1 MVEPDWAALED
12 LDDNQL
18 QAALLEYLDAVMAGQ
33 PAEAEDALLAA
44 LPRPLQVL
52 WLLNW
57 LEFEVS
63 QGSLL
68 AYFFNHH
75 GRHATLAVAAL
86 QDIGARRMAKVLK
99 EAAVVVAA
107 HPTTWDQRHAD
118 LDALPEWTV
127 TQPYRGLPQ
136 AETLGGSITSRFWE
150 AAQTDDWGEKLDEF
164 VRRRVGTI
172 AAWASS
178 ATEPG
183 QYNHLASPLDHHRNA
198 QPPYHC
204 GHA

>member
-1 MVEPDWAALED
+1 MVEPGWASLED
-12 LDDNQL
+12 LDDDQL
-18 QAALLEYLDAVMAGQ
+18 QAALLEYLDAVMARQ
-33 PAEAEDALLAA
+33 PAQAEDVLLAA

-57 LEFEVS
+57 LEFEVA

-68 AYFFNHH
+68 AYFFNRH
-75 GRHATLAVAAL
+75 GRHAALAVAAL
-86 QDIGARRMAKVLK
+86 QDIGAGHMAQVLK

-107 HPTTWDQRHAD
+107 HRTAWDKRRSD
-118 LDALPEWTV
+118 LDAHPEWTV

-164 VRRRVGTI
+164 VRRRVAPLLLG
-172 AAWASS
+172 ASS
-178 ATEPG
+178 ATDPG
-183 QYNHLASPLDHHRNA
+183 QYDHPHPQGLGIVRE
-198 QPPYHC
+198 
-204 GHA
+204 